1 MEYRGAA
8 HGCGAWYSVAGGTYL
23 GDVTGPIANTIPSTR
38 ALCPRHGHLHSSR
51 GRGGQLGG
59 GGIFGSGREVWL
71 SDVGAGETVS
81 ARTKLINIGA
91 KPSVY
96 RNSAALSD
104 LRWLIGFLV
113 FGIRL

>member
-1 MEYRGAA
+1 M
-8 HGCGAWYSVAGGTYL
+8 
-23 GDVTGPIANTIPSTR
+23 
-38 ALCPRHGHLHSSR
+38 
-51 GRGGQLGG
+51 
-59 GGIFGSGREVWL
+59 